1 MEYLKIQK
9 ILELAE
15 KNFRNKQ
22 YTDAE
27 KNLNKVLYSQP
38 RNSKA
43 NELLSYIHGN
53 RGDQNLAMIY
63 LEKAT
68 KEIDCSAEAHY
79 YYGKILLS
87 KSLYKDAIDSLKIA
101 INKAGYFFEAL
112 HELGTAYAFIE
123 EHSTAL
129 DCYQKCYVLK
139 KDSPQLNYNL
149 AKIHEKL
156 NQYTEAIKFYDDAI
170 KLDSHY
176 VDAWINKGN
185 LLEELGEYQD
195 AINHFDV
202 AIGIK
207 PHYQIYFNKANVL
220 FKLNLYEDAIKC
232 YRQALEVKPNYLEAW
247 TNKGLALQR
256 SGCDTDA
263 LSCYE
268 MAITLDNSSIEP
280 LLNQAYLNVK
290 LRNFENAII
299 TFKKI
304 LSINKNENWVYG
316 DLFHTELKICSWS
329 EYKNKIIFIKKK
341 ENIEL
346 KKINPFNLLGL
357 TDQQNLI
364 KKNTELL
371 IEEKFPSKNLQFPF
385 LKNNNKNKIRIGYYS
400 SDLYSHAVG
409 YLVAEMF
416 ELHNKDK
423 FEIVDFSFKPIKN
436 DSVRERLKKSFDQ
449 FIEVINVSD
458 KEIAKLSRTLD
469 INISVDLMGHTGEA
483 RTGIFAYRAAPIQVN
498 YLGYPGT
505 MGASYMDYIIADPV
519 LIPPEFQEF
528 YTEKVV
534 YLPHSYQANDRKREI
549 SDRKFSRA
557 EVGLPEKGF
566 VFCCFNNNYKIL
578 PETFDIWMRLLHTVD
593 QSVLWLL
600 EDNPTAAKNLRME
613 AGQRGIDPSRLVFA
627 QRLPSAEHLAR
638 HALADL
644 FIDTFPYNAHTTASD
659 ALWAGLPLITLQGES
674 FASRVASSLLSAV
687 GLPELI
693 TQTPEEYEA
702 LAIAL
707 AMDPQKLAFIKQK
720 LVKNRL
726 TTPLFDTPLFTKNL
740 EAAYLKM
747 YERYEDNL
755 APEHIYV
762 NRDKSKL

>member
-1 MEYLKIQK
+1 MEYLKLQK
-9 ILELAE
+9 MLELAE
-15 KNFRNKQ
+15 KKFRNKQ

-27 KNLNKVLYSQP
+27 ETLNKILFLQP

-43 NELLSYIHGN
+43 NELLSYVYGN
-53 RGDQNLAMIY
+53 RGDHNLAMIY

-68 KEIDCSAEAHY
+68 KENDCTAEAHY

-87 KSLYKDAIDSLKIA
+87 KSLYKDAIDSLKTA
-101 INKAGYFFEAL
+101 IKKAGYFFEAL
-112 HELGTAYAFIE
+112 HELGTAYALIE
-123 EHSTAL
+123 EHGIAL
-129 DCYQKCYVLK
+129 DYYQKCQDLK
-139 KDSPQLNYNL
+139 KNSPQLNYNL
-149 AKIHEKL
+149 AKIYEKL
-156 NQYTEAIKFYDDAI
+156 NQYTEAKKCYDEAI
-170 KLDSHY
+170 KLDPHY

-185 LLEELGEYQD
+185 LLEELGEHED
-195 AINHFDV
+195 AIKHFNV

-207 PHYQIYFNKANVL
+207 PDYKIYFNKGNIL
-220 FKLNLYEDAIKC
+220 FKLNLFTEAINC
-232 YRQALEVKPNYLEAW
+232 YKQALGITPNYLEAW
-247 TNKGLALQR
+247 TNIGLALQR
-256 SGCDTDA
+256 SGCDIDA

-268 MAITLDNSSIEP
+268 KAINLDNNSIEP
-280 LLNQAYLNVK
+280 LLNRAYLNIK
-290 LRNFENAII
+290 LRNFNNAII
-299 TFKKI
+299 DFKKI
-304 LSINKNENWVYG
+304 ISINKNENWING
-316 DLFHTELKICSWS
+316 DLFHTELKLCYWN
-329 EYKNKIIFIKKK
+329 EYKAKKDFFKKK

-346 KKINPFNLLGL
+346 KKINPFNLLGIC
-357 TDQQNLI
+357 DQQNLI

-371 IEEKFPSKNLQFPF
+371 VKEKFPSKNLLVPF
-385 LKNNNKNKIRIGYYS
+385 FKKNNKNKIRIGYYS

-409 YLVAEMF
+409 HLVAGLF
-416 ELHNKDK
+416 ELHNKNQY
-423 FEIVDFSFKPIKN
+423 EIVAFSFKPIKN
-436 DSVRERLKKSFDQ
+436 DSIRERLEKSFDK

-458 KEIAKLSRTLD
+458 KEVAKLSRALNID
-469 INISVDLMGHTGEA
+469 ISVDLMGHTGEA

-505 MGASYMDYIIADPV
+505 MGASYIDYIIADPI

-534 YLPHSYQANDRKREI
+534 YLPHSYQANDGKREI
-549 SDRKFSRA
+549 SERKFSRA

-578 PETFDIWMRLLHTVD
+578 PETFDIWMRLLHAVD
-593 QSVLWLL
+593 QSILWLL
-600 EDNPTAAKNLRME
+600 EDNPTAAENLRIE

-644 FIDTFPYNAHTTASD
+644 FVDTFPYNAHTTASD

-674 FASRVASSLLSAV
+674 FASRVASSLLLAI

-693 TQTPEEYEA
+693 THTLEEYEA
-702 LAIAL
+702 LAIEL

-720 LVKNRL
+720 LVNNRL
-726 TTPLFDTPLFTKNL
+726 TTPLFDTSQFTKHL
-740 EAAYLKM
+740 ENAYQQM
-747 YERYEDNL
+747 YDRYQADL

-762 NRDKSKL
+762 NRIENKL